1 MTARRT
7 VVVRPWPAL
16 SMRLSVRTAVVC
28 AILVATAVV
37 VAVFALGTGEFALTP
52 GEVVAV
58 LTGRETGFAR
68 LVVLDWRLPR
78 VLLALLVG
86 GALGLSGAVFQSLLR
101 NPLGSPDVIG
111 FNTGAYTGVLFTIT
125 FVGRDHWLS
134 ATGALV
140 GGLATAALVY
150 LLAFRRGVADL
161 RLIIVGIGVSAVLAS
176 LNEWFI
182 IKVNLRAAYAAN
194 LWSRGSLNELRW
206 QQVPPVLL
214 AVGALCLLLVAMGAR
229 LRVMELGEEAAT
241 SLGVRS
247 GPARL
252 AYLAVG
258 VALTA
263 VATATAG
270 PISFV
275 ALAAPQIA
283 ARLTRAPGIALAP
296 AALTGALL
304 LLIGDFLAVR
314 LFSPT
319 QLPVGVVTV
328 SLGGAY
334 FAWLLAS
341 RARA

>member
-1 MTARRT
+1 MARRT
-7 VVVRPWPAL
+7 VVVRPWPAF
-16 SMRLSVRTAVVC
+16 SMRLAVRTAVVC
-28 AILVATAVV
+28 AALVAVAAV
-37 VAVFALGTGEFALTP
+37 VAVLALGTGEFALSP
-52 GEVVAV
+52 GEVVRV
-58 LTGRETGFAR
+58 LTGQETGFAR
-68 LVVLDWRLPR
+68 LIVLDWRMPR

-86 GALGLSGAVFQSLLR
+86 AALGLSGAVFQSLLR

-111 FNTGAYTGVLFTIT
+111 FDTGAYTGVLIMMA
-125 FVGRDHWLS
+125 FVGRDHWLT

-140 GGLATAALVY
+140 GGLITAAAVY
-150 LLAFRRGVADL
+150 LLAFRRGVLGL
-161 RLIIVGIGVSAVLAS
+161 RLIIVGIGVSAILAS
-176 LNEWFI
+176 LNQWLI
-182 IKVNLRAAYAAN
+182 IKVDLRTAYAAA
-194 LWSRGSLNELRW
+194 LWGRGSLNDLRW
-206 QQVPPVLL
+206 QQVPPVLC
-214 AVGALCLLLVAMGAR
+214 AVGVLCLLLLALGAR

-247 GPARL
+247 EPTRL

-270 PISFV
+270 PVSFV

-296 AALTGALL
+296 AALAGAVLL
-304 LLIGDFLAVR
+304 LVGDFLAVR

-334 FAWLLAS
+334 FAWLLA
-341 RARA
+341 RQARA

>member
-7 VVVRPWPAL
+7 VVVRPWPAF
-16 SMRLSVRTAVVC
+16 SMRLAVRTAVVC
-28 AILVATAVV
+28 AILVAVAAV
-37 VAVFALGTGEFALTP
+37 VAVLALGTGEFALSP
-52 GEVVAV
+52 GEVVRV
-58 LTGRETGFAR
+58 LTGQETGFAR
-68 LVVLDWRLPR
+68 LIVLDWRLPR

-86 GALGLSGAVFQSLLR
+86 AALGLSGAVFQSLLR

-111 FNTGAYTGVLFTIT
+111 FDTGAYTGVLVTMA
-125 FVGRDHWLS
+125 FVGRGYWLS

-140 GGLATAALVY
+140 GGLAAATVVY
-150 LLAFRRGVADL
+150 LLALRRGAPGL
-161 RLIIVGIGVSAVLAS
+161 RLIIVGIGVSAILGS
-176 LNEWFI
+176 LNQWLI
-182 IKVNLRAAYAAN
+182 IKVDLRAAFAAA
-194 LWSRGSLNELRW
+194 LWARGTLNDLRW
-206 QQVPPVLL
+206 QQVPPVLCAL
-214 AVGALCLLLVAMGAR
+214 GVLCLLLLALGAR
-229 LRVMELGEEAAT
+229 LRVMELGEDAAT
-241 SLGVRS
+241 SLGVRG

-283 ARLTRAPGIALAP
+283 ARLTRAPGIALVP
-296 AALTGALL
+296 AALTGAVLL
-304 LLIGDFLAVR
+304 LVSDFLAVR

-334 FAWLLAS
+334 FAWLLA
-341 RARA
+341 RQARA